1 MYKLQAD
8 AATPQPQVQFNNF
21 RVPQNVDADGNLIGA
36 KRDVTKYVCP
46 PGKVMCHCQSGGAFM
61 ELVSPDVVA
70 SQMAMPEEPMPKP
83 WTLNFDYEMKPLV
96 CKGTVKM
103 M

>member
-1 MYKLQAD
+1 MQAD
-8 AATPQPQVQFNNF
+8 DEQFPQIQNQNF
-21 RVPQNVDADGNLIGA
+21 RLPQNIDGDGNLVGA

-70 SQMAMPEEPMPKP
+70 SQMMMPETPSSPP
-83 WTLNFDYEMKPLV
+83 G
-96 CKGTVKM
+96 KGSEL
-103 M
+103 